1 MIKPAFVAPGDEV
14 TTVGRAFGTPVVVK
28 GWTWLPAAEV
38 VAALVLAWADGR
50 RRPQHAWR
58 RRLLTGAAMMPV
70 VLGSEWCHNFAHAM
84 AAQAVGRPMDAM
96 RIFWGTPLLVY
107 YDLEDPTVTPRRHIL
122 RALGGPIFN
131 MLVAPLAW
139 LLRRRTRPG
148 TLARDVADA
157 AVATNVFIGTVGLV
171 PIPGIDGG
179 AVTKWA
185 LVARGRTPAQADI
198 AVQKINGVLA
208 AGLAA
213 GAVAA
218 FRGRRPWLGGLMVP
232 FALTALAIAAGWL
245 REQAPRGPEA

>member
-1 MIKPAFVAPGDEV
+1 MIKPVVVAPGEKV
-14 TTVGRAFGTPVVVK
+14 TVVGRAFGTPVVVR
-28 GWTWLPAAEV
+28 GWTWLPLAEV
-38 VAALVLAWADGR
+38 IATLVLAWVDGN
-50 RRPQHAWR
+50 RRPQHTRR
-58 RRLLTGAAMMPV
+58 RRLLTGAATMPV
-70 VLGSEWCHNFAHAM
+70 VLGSEWCHNFAHA
-84 AAQAVGRPMDAM
+84 AAAALIGKRMDAL
-96 RIFWGTPLLVY
+96 RITWGTPLVVY
-107 YDLEDPTVTPRRHIL
+107 YDIEDATVTPREHIF
-122 RALGGPIFN
+122 RALGGPVFN
-131 MLVAPLAW
+131 MLVAPIAW

-179 AVTKWA
+179 AITKWA
-185 LVARGRTPAQADI
+185 LVARGRTPAQADMT
-198 AVQKINGVLA
+198 VRKINGALA

-218 FRGRRPWLGGLMVP
+218 FRGRRPWLGGLMAP